1 MRHHYAA
8 YGFWAPSV
16 GDYVEQ
22 RCFNT
27 WARKRWTQLQKLVDP
42 YCYRERLTM
51 PKFILNA
58 SGDQFFL
65 PDSSQFYFD
74 GLHGDKY
81 LCYVPNADHSL
92 DGSDAVQSLLAF
104 YLTVLQQETT
114 SRRSPGRSTR
124 TERSA

>member
-1 MRHHYAA
+1 MA
-8 YGFWAPSV
+8 
-16 GDYVEQ
+16 
-22 RCFNT
+22 
-27 WARKRWTQLQKLVDP
+27 QLQQLVDP
-42 YCYRERLTM
+42 YCYRDRLTM

-74 GLHGDKY
+74 DLRGDKY

-104 YLTVLQQETT
+104 YLTVLQD
-114 SRRSPGRSTR
+114 RNRVRKSPGHSSPMA
-124 TERSA
+124 RSA